1 MKKAWKY
8 ILISLLAIILIA
20 GGTIYYFLNMKTYK
34 VADEEV
40 EEITESEYQ
49 IELPKLDTPSPS
61 TSSDTPTEDE
71 KTSEGA
77 AEDTTGEG
85 TTNEDSK
92 STTSSNNSK
101 NTGSTTTNNNKP
113 NSTSNN
119 NSTET
124 PTELTVATIKDT
136 YRPVFESLEAQANAK
151 IDSLVSRAIGEYRSK
166 KDSGESIS
174 FGYFY
179 QKYTS
184 AGRALEGKTDE
195 TFNFIYSSL
204 QSDLRKYGYSPNHA
218 QEFKEQYENA
228 KSARES
234 ALLNKAKEAL

>member
-20 GGTIYYFLNMKTYK
+20 GGTIYYFLNIKTYE
-34 VADEEV
+34 VADEEI

-49 IELPKLDTPSPS
+49 IELPKLDTPSTPDD
-61 TSSDTPTEDE
+61 SDTTTEDD
-71 KTSEGA
+71 SDGPV
-77 AEDTTGEG
+77 EG
-85 TTNEDSK
+85 TTDEGTTSGGTSKDST
-92 STTSSNNSK
+92 STTNNTSK
-101 NTGSTTTNNNKP
+101 NEGSATNNNKNS
-113 NSTSNN
+113 NSTSNE
-119 NSTET
+119 TEKT
-124 PTELTVATIKDT
+124 PEITVAAIKDT
-136 YRPVFESLEAQANAK
+136 YRPVFQSLEAQANAK
-151 IDSLVSRAIGEYRSK
+151 IDSLVGRAISEYSTK
-166 KDSGESIS
+166 KNNGESIS

-195 TFNFIYSSL
+195 TFNYIYSSL
-204 QSDLRKYGYSPNHA
+204 QDELKKHGYSPNHA
-218 QEFKEQYENA
+218 KEFKEQYESA